1 MLHSTLSRRDD
12 RNGFQEEDGT
22 VTMKVFESTSRSEET
37 PYGQVFDKPHFIAL
51 CQHWL

>member
-22 VTMKVFESTSRSEET
+22 AAMKVFESTLLS
-37 PYGQVFDKPHFIAL
+37 DKKEIEKLELKSTTKASLNRP
-51 CQHWL
+51 